1 MDAPKYMTLEKKDN
15 YKLLTFFGV
24 FIAFIVVT
32 FFLYML
38 ARKNE
43 TSVYVPIV
51 AVAIPLLAAIGANYM
66 GKKSDE
72 KKNDNQDSW
81 SNSDEALTKTK
92 KSRFSKFGPTGPDL
106 THFGFILSL
115 ISTYLS
121 IYLSEVLNLTK
132 ILQITYPNDSFLAI
146 FIDVVK
152 NIFKADWSRKYLIQY
167 WLWATFFIIILIVTV
182 ILLIVTVIL
191 GQKNLVKIK
200 RKEQEQREKNN
211 TSKFN

>member
-1 MDAPKYMTLEKKDN
+1 
-15 YKLLTFFGV
+15 
-24 FIAFIVVT
+24 
-32 FFLYML
+32 ML
-38 ARKNE
+38 ARKSE
-43 TSVYVPIV
+43 TSVYAPII
-51 AVAIPLLAAIGANYM
+51 AVAIPFLAAIGANYM

-132 ILQITYPNDSFLAI
+132 ILQITHPNDSFSAI

-182 ILLIVTVIL
+182 IL

>member
-1 MDAPKYMTLEKKDN
+1 MDVPKYMTLDKKDN
-15 YKLLTFFGV
+15 HKLLTFFGV

-72 KKNDNQDSW
+72 KKIDNQDSW
-81 SNSDEALTKTK
+81 SANISY
-92 KSRFSKFGPTGPDL
+92 
-106 THFGFILSL
+106 FGFILSL

-167 WLWATFFIIILIVTV
+167 WLWATAFIIIMAIAV
-182 ILLIVTVIL
+182 IF
-191 GQKNLVKIK
+191 GQKNLEKIK
-200 RKEQEQREKNN
+200 RKEQEQREKNKN
-211 TSKFN
+211 NNISKFN

>member
-1 MDAPKYMTLEKKDN
+1 
-15 YKLLTFFGV
+15 
-24 FIAFIVVT
+24 
-32 FFLYML
+32 ML

-51 AVAIPLLAAIGANYM
+51 AVVIPLLAAIGANYM

-72 KKNDNQDSW
+72 KKIDNQDSW
-81 SNSDEALTKTK
+81 SGNDEDLTKTK
-92 KSRFSKFGPTGPDL
+92 KSRFSKFRPLGANISY
-106 THFGFILSL
+106 FGFILSL

-167 WLWATFFIIILIVTV
+167 WLWATAFIIIMAIAV
-182 ILLIVTVIL
+182 IF
-191 GQKNLVKIK
+191 GQKNLEKIK
-200 RKEQEQREKNN
+200 RKEQEQREKNKN
-211 TSKFN
+211 NNISKFN

>member
-1 MDAPKYMTLEKKDN
+1 MTLDKKDN
-15 YKLLTFFGV
+15 HKLLTFFGV

-72 KKNDNQDSW
+72 KKIDNQDSW
-81 SNSDEALTKTK
+81 SGNDEDLTKTK
-92 KSRFSKFGPTGPDL
+92 KSRFSKFRPLGANISY
-106 THFGFILSL
+106 FGFILSL

-152 NIFKADWSRKYLIQY
+152 NIFKADWSRKYLIQ
-167 WLWATFFIIILIVTV
+167 
-182 ILLIVTVIL
+182 
-191 GQKNLVKIK
+191 
-200 RKEQEQREKNN
+200 
-211 TSKFN
+211 

>member
-38 ARKNE
+38 ARKSE
-43 TSVYVPIV
+43 TSVYAPII
-51 AVAIPLLAAIGANYM
+51 AVAIPFLAAIGANYM

-167 WLWATFFIIILIVTV
+167 WLWATAFIIIMAVAV
-182 ILLIVTVIL
+182 IF
-191 GQKNLVKIK
+191 GQKNLEKIK
-200 RKEQEQREKNN
+200 RKEQEQREKNKN
-211 TSKFN
+211 NNISKFN

>member
-1 MDAPKYMTLEKKDN
+1 MDVPKYMTLEKKDN
-15 YKLLTFFGV
+15 HKLLTFFGV

-72 KKNDNQDSW
+72 KKRDNHDSW
-81 SNSDEALTKTK
+81 SGNDEDLTKTK
-92 KSRFSKFGPTGPDL
+92 KSRFSKFRPLGANISY
-106 THFGFILSL
+106 FGFILSL

-167 WLWATFFIIILIVTV
+167 WLWATAFIIIMAIAV
-182 ILLIVTVIL
+182 IF
-191 GQKNLVKIK
+191 GQKNLEKIK
-200 RKEQEQREKNN
+200 RKEQEQREKNKN
-211 TSKFN
+211 NNISKFN